1 MSWSGSLKEWLR
13 LPSRIALLLGFGAL
27 SATGAQADAAEI
39 ERGNQSAWV
48 PQQSA
53 KTFGDLAIWSDGG
66 RIYLAEAGKPAREL
80 RLGDTAEARHLRDLL
95 NRDRAVANSP
105 RQLQDRIILVGGGGT
120 GMSWTP
126 AERNRAF
133 ERPRE
138 PAATGFR
145 PNAPKAPAQTVRPE
159 NSGVPGKA
167 STTRIP
173 EKG

>member
-13 LPSRIALLLGFGAL
+13 LPRRIALLLGFGAL
-27 SATGAQADAAEI
+27 SATGAQADTTEI
-39 ERGNQSAWV
+39 ELGDQSAWV

-66 RIYLAEAGKPAREL
+66 QIYVSEAGKPAREL
-80 RLGDTAEARHLRDLL
+80 RLGDTAEARHLRELL
-95 NRDRAVANSP
+95 RRERAVANSP
-105 RQLQDRIILVGGGGT
+105 LRLQDRMILVGGGGT

-133 ERPRE
+133 QGPRE
-138 PAATGFR
+138 PAATGFGPHA
-145 PNAPKAPAQTVRPE
+145 PNAPSQTVRPE